1 MKKNLLTEA
10 QIRRMATIA
19 GIPALNRISEKVEIQ
34 SEDTE
39 ETTTEETTNE
49 ATEETTTEETETTN
63 EEIVAEEEEMEM
75 DAEAPAEEE
84 VPQEK
89 IESLVDAVLAAIES
103 ETGVP
108 AERVDDEEAPAD
120 DAP

>member
-1 MKKNLLTEA
+1 VIGYLRPNFYHSQRRRKKMKKNLLTEA

-49 ATEETTTEETETTN
+49 A
-63 EEIVAEEEEMEM
+63 
-75 DAEAPAEEE
+75 
-84 VPQEK
+84 
-89 IESLVDAVLAAIES
+89 
-103 ETGVP
+103 
-108 AERVDDEEAPAD
+108 
-120 DAP
+120 